1 MAMYLRELTIRYG
14 TARAGDGQRV
24 ALPVGEVIA
33 SPRDIA
39 FLLAPLLLHEPV
51 EVLSVLCLSVKH
63 RIVGYAPIF
72 RGTLDSTI
80 VHPRE
85 VFRSALMAS
94 SASICLVHNHP
105 SGDPR
110 PSPDDD
116 LLTVRLV
123 GCGELMGIDVVDH
136 LIIGEQGYFSYREA
150 ARFAVPLAAVTAA
163 ACRRPSGTSVGVAGG
178 NVVQWVAP
186 CCTVSEM

>member
-24 ALPVGEVIA
+24 QLPVGEVVA
-33 SPRDIA
+33 SPREVA
-39 FLLAPLLLHEPV
+39 TLLYQVLAHEPV
-51 EVLSVLCLSVKH
+51 EVFSVLCLSVKH
-63 RIVGYAPIF
+63 RVVGYASVS

-85 VFRSALMAS
+85 VFRTALMAS
-94 SASICLVHNHP
+94 AASICLVHNHP

-123 GCGELMGIDVVDH
+123 ACGDLMGIEVVDH
-136 LIIGEQGYFSYREA
+136 VIVAEHGYFSYREA
-150 ARFAVPLAAVTAA
+150 GRLECLA
-163 ACRRPSGTSVGVAGG
+163 RRP
-178 NVVQWVAP
+178 
-186 CCTVSEM
+186 